1 MMDIRII
8 EDKYMT
14 SVKEDKYTAKVK
26 ELVVK
31 DGVEYYG
38 YDDQF
43 YGYDNECYGYF
54 TGEREYV

>member
-1 MMDIRII
+1 MDIRII
-8 EDKYMT
+8 EDKYIA
-14 SVKEDKYTAKVK
+14 SVREDKYTAKVR

-38 YDDQF
+38 YDDKF
-43 YGYDNECYGYF
+43 YGYDDECYGYF